1 MGNVIRDKIGGLPLR
16 LTDRLL
22 AELGDPGLEQIGGM
36 LSAGP
41 GTARDAIA
49 AAAGLIVGGMARDA
63 EHPDGAEALRTAL
76 DEHTDADPFN
86 GDVASLIRDG
96 QNILAHVLGGQG
108 TETAAYGL
116 ARMSGLDPGAVMRL
130 LALLAPMVMS
140 LLAIEAEQTDMTTD
154 EMTGMLRRERATLP
168 RELTALLA
176 DAFGDVPE
184 PQVGRGA
191 QGPAW

>member
-1 MGNVIRDKIGGLPLR
+1 MR

-36 LSAGP
+36 LATDP
-41 GTARDAIA
+41 GRARDVIA
-49 AAAGLIVGGMARDA
+49 AASAMIVGGMARDA

-116 ARMSGLDPGAVMRL
+116 ARLSGLDPGAVMRL

-140 LLAIEAEQTDMTTD
+140 LLAVQAEASDMTTE
-154 EMTGMLRRERATLP
+154 EMTTKEMTTEEMTTELARERATLP
-168 RELTALLA
+168 RELAVLLA
-176 DAFGDVPE
+176 DAFGDLPE
-184 PQVGRGA
+184 PHTSRDGWGS
-191 QGPAW
+191 AW

>member
-1 MGNVIRDKIGGLPLR
+1 MR

-36 LSAGP
+36 LATDP
-41 GTARDAIA
+41 GRARDVIA
-49 AAAGLIVGGMARDA
+49 ASAATIVGGMARDA

-116 ARMSGLDPGAVMRL
+116 ARLSGLDPGAVMRL

-140 LLAIEAEQTDMTTD
+140 LLAVRAEASDMSTEEMTT
-154 EMTGMLRRERATLP
+154 ELARERATLP
-168 RELTALLA
+168 GELAVLLA
-176 DAFGDVPE
+176 DAFGDLPE
-184 PQVGRGA
+184 PHTSRDGWGS
-191 QGPAW
+191 AW